1 MGTACLRVLAGE
13 RGDELLTSLEG
24 ISEYQAARYDREWCY
39 KLAGGQHHR
48 LNIQFACRGERDG
61 LAVTRIAVER
71 PMLEPAVQ
79 FVLQSTPADG
89 ANLGKGK
96 FTLILQNSSSQELTN
111 LLVKA
116 YRGNE
121 WVASAPVA
129 RLKGMANV
137 PVEMELDLSTKEPL
151 GEKIPIRFECIVD
164 PHHPEHNGIASC
176 TVNSMG
182 RVVPMGTNT
191 TVDSEYGPIKVDPKL
206 TVMVGERLIF
216 TDDGG
221 VLNPYSAEQS
231 STLKFLPVDPK
242 MKVRV
247 RFVRFKTTDYRAQLT
262 VYTVQTPGDLTLTG
276 LRYRDILVGSVVE
289 EGDASLSYTSE
300 AADGGVTLYF
310 QSVENS
316 ENEGW
321 IAEVEQVAP
330 QNPLSLTRVEA
341 LAQGE
346 EAEGEV
352 RISLAVH
359 NAWQSHLANVV
370 VNVLDAEGDIIT
382 TEQIP

>member
-1 MGTACLRVLAGE
+1 M
-13 RGDELLTSLEG
+13 
-24 ISEYQAARYDREWCY
+24 
-39 KLAGGQHHR
+39 
-48 LNIQFACRGERDG
+48 
-61 LAVTRIAVER
+61 
-71 PMLEPAVQ
+71 
-79 FVLQSTPADG
+79 
-89 ANLGKGK
+89 
-96 FTLILQNSSSQELTN
+96 
-111 LLVKA
+111 
-116 YRGNE
+116 
-121 WVASAPVA
+121 
-129 RLKGMANV
+129 
-137 PVEMELDLSTKEPL
+137 
-151 GEKIPIRFECIVD
+151 
-164 PHHPEHNGIASC
+164 
-176 TVNSMG
+176 
-182 RVVPMGTNT
+182 
-191 TVDSEYGPIKVDPKL
+191 DPKL
-206 TVMVGERLIF
+206 TVTVGERLIF

-221 VLNPYSAEQS
+221 VLNPYSPEQS
-231 STLKFLPVDPK
+231 STLKFLPEDPK

-310 QSVENS
+310 QSVEDS

-352 RISLAVH
+352 RISLTVH
-359 NAWQSHLANVV
+359 NAWQNQLANVV